1 MIFSK
6 HKKTLIYLFLSKLLE
21 TMDQSVS
28 EDKSTVELAVMDKA
42 YMVQLVEVCMV
53 TNVDVLIWVLD
64 LLQLKGLS

>member
-53 TNVDVLIWVLD
+53 TNVDVHI
-64 LLQLKGLS
+64 

>member
-53 TNVDVLIWVLD
+53 TNVVHI
-64 LLQLKGLS
+64 

>member
-53 TNVDVLIWVLD
+53 TNVDVHIL
-64 LLQLKGLS
+64 

>member
-53 TNVDVLIWVLD
+53 TNVDVLI
-64 LLQLKGLS
+64 